1 MPDGSSIPREE
12 LIELAH
18 ADAIG
23 VLDDVDSA
31 RFERAFQLA
40 TPSVQAEVRAL
51 QQRIASSPL
60 FLADEKPAA
69 SLRLKTLARVAS
81 AIEDQAAAA
90 QPIATIGTPR
100 ADARALQSSQQ
111 VAGSQSSEGDVLLRE
126 LLERASLERRPT
138 HHMWRAAALFLFAAL
153 VVALYFQAEQ
163 RRISNRLM
171 DLVDRKLV
179 DEAAHAI
186 ARETRQ
192 FNFEGAREL
201 AVYDASGSE
210 AKLVHAFLDESS
222 GRICV
227 YGVGC
232 AVGGE
237 PVRVRSAAGTLPVV
251 TSVIEERG
259 FAIVFDRPA
268 DVAALRLEIGGQAM
282 TISV

>member
-1 MPDGSSIPREE
+1 MPDGSSITREE

-40 TPSVQAEVRAL
+40 SPSVQAEVRAL

-60 FLADEKPAA
+60 FLSDEKPAA

-100 ADARALQSSQQ
+100 ADARAVQASQQ
-111 VAGSQSSEGDVLLRE
+111 VAGGDVLLRE
-126 LLERASLERRPT
+126 LLERAALERRPT
-138 HHMWRAAALFLFAAL
+138 HHMWRAAALFMFAAL

-179 DEAAHAI
+179 DDAAHAV
-186 ARETRQ
+186 ARETKQ
-192 FNFEGAREL
+192 FDFEHAREL
-201 AVYDASGSE
+201 AVLDAAGSKV
-210 AKLVHAFLDESS
+210 KLIHAFLDESS

-227 YGVGC
+227 YGLGC
-232 AVGGE
+232 AVGGA
-237 PVRVRSAAGTLPVV
+237 PIRVRNGVGSVPFV
-251 TSVIEERG
+251 TSVVEERG

-268 DVAALRLEIGGQAM
+268 DAASLRLEIGGQAM